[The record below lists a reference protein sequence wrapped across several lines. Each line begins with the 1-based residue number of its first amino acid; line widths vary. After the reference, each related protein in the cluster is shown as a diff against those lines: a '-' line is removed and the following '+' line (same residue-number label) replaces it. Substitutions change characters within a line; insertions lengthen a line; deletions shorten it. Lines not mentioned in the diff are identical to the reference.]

1 MLLMRKKK
9 RMTTQAINLIVER
22 LGVMAILAVALI
34 FTLKY
39 LTSSLSKQI
48 EECKGILIKLID
60 RFNVSDSA
68 TKSYR
73 DDIKEKLDSLE
84 STVDRKWKD

>member
-1 MLLMRKKK
+1 MP
-9 RMTTQAINLIVER
+9 TTEIVNVAIER

-48 EECKGILIKLID
+48 EECKQILIKLID
-60 RFNVSDSA
+60 RFNVSDKT
-68 TKSYR
+68 TKDYR
-73 DDIKEKLDSLE
+73 DDMKAKLDDLE

>member
-1 MLLMRKKK
+1 MKEKIN
-9 RMTTQAINLIVER
+9 RMPTTQAINLIVER

-60 RFNVSDSA
+60 RFNVSDKT
-68 TKSYR
+68 TKDYR

>member
-1 MLLMRKKK
+1 MKK
-9 RMTTQAINLIVER
+9 RMPTTEIVNVAIER

-48 EECKGILIKLID
+48 EECKQILIKLID
-60 RFNVSDSA
+60 RFNVSDKT
-68 TKSYR
+68 TKDYR
-73 DDIKEKLDSLE
+73 DDMKAKLDDLE

>member
-1 MLLMRKKK
+1 MP
-9 RMTTQAINLIVER
+9 TTEVVNIAIER

-48 EECKGILIKLID
+48 EECKQILIKLID
-60 RFNVSDSA
+60 RFNVSDKT
-68 TKSYR
+68 TKDYR
-73 DDIKEKLDSLE
+73 DDMKAKLDDLE

>member
-1 MLLMRKKK
+1 MKK
-9 RMTTQAINLIVER
+9 RMPTTEIVNVAIER

-48 EECKGILIKLID
+48 EECKQILIKLID
-60 RFNVSDSA
+60 RFNVSDKT
-68 TKSYR
+68 TKDYR

>member
-1 MLLMRKKK
+1 MRKRK
-9 RMTTQAINLIVER
+9 RMPTTEIVNMAIER

-48 EECKGILIKLID
+48 EECKQILIKLID
-60 RFNVSDSA
+60 RFNVSDKT
-68 TKSYR
+68 TKDYR
-73 DDIKEKLDSLE
+73 DDMKEKLDDLE

>member
-1 MLLMRKKK
+1 MP
-9 RMTTQAINLIVER
+9 TTEIVNVAIER

-48 EECKGILIKLID
+48 EECKQILIKLID
-60 RFNVSDSA
+60 RFNVSDKT
-68 TKSYR
+68 TKDYR
-73 DDIKEKLDSLE
+73 DDMKEKLDDLE

>member
-1 MLLMRKKK
+1 MP
-9 RMTTQAINLIVER
+9 TTEIVNMAIER

-48 EECKGILIKLID
+48 EECKQILIKLID
-60 RFNVSDSA
+60 RFNVSDKT
-68 TKSYR
+68 TKDYR
-73 DDIKEKLDSLE
+73 DDMKEKLDDLE

>member
-1 MLLMRKKK
+1 MP
-9 RMTTQAINLIVER
+9 TTQAINLIVER

-60 RFNVSDSA
+60 RFNVSDKT
-68 TKSYR
+68 TKDYR
-73 DDIKEKLDSLE
+73 DDIKKNWIHLKAQWTENGKTRITLYG
-84 STVDRKWKD
+84 